1 MKNELVLIGAFIPII
16 AMVALA
22 IYHISTIHG
31 TLQTHEVAL
40 QYKDAQIVEIHDHII
55 YLEEALVNVVITSE
69 TNEYRLDLMEEI
81 FD

>member
-16 AMVALA
+16 ATLALA
-22 IYHISTIHG
+22 IYYVGTIYD
-31 TLQTHEVAL
+31 TLQSHEAAL
-40 QYKDAQIVEIHDHII
+40 QYKDAQIVEVQQRIL

>member
-31 TLQTHEVAL
+31 TLQTHEAAL
-40 QYKDAQIVEIHDHII
+40 QYKDAQIVEVQQRIL

>member
-31 TLQTHEVAL
+31 TLQTHEAAL
-40 QYKDAQIVEIHDHII
+40 QYKDAQIVEVQQRIL

-69 TNEYRLDLMEEI
+69 TNEHRLNLMEEI

>member
-1 MKNELVLIGAFIPII
+1 MKNELVLIGALIPII
-16 AMVALA
+16 GAVALV
-22 IYHISTIHG
+22 IYYVSTIHD
-31 TLQTHEVAL
+31 TLQTHEAAL

-69 TNEYRLDLMEEI
+69 TNEYRLDLVEEA